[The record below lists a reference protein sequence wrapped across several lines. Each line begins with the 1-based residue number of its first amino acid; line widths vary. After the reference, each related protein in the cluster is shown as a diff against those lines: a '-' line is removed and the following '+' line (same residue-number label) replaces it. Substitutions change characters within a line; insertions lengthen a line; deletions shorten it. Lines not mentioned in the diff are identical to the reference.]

1 MNNKQI
7 GLVIAGCK
15 GGYRLLCSNGVVDT
29 REEEISRTLSDIRFA
44 IRINRNHLTLYALE
58 FTSQYKVYSVYRSCN
73 DNGSGAFVNIV
84 VYVPHET
91 RIYKIRELL
100 DNMIEYYFKEYVNPL
115 HGTYYPGTYDN
126 INPFSDILQSAE
138 IKEETRRFTHRCSKQ
153 DDTPGFYIY
162 NDVSEVDRLF
172 ESPYRKEFF
181 DCQEVMFMSRT
192 IYESGLDSFSFNRE
206 ANIITHLSEQEQM
219 PVLCL
224 NCQEVTEL
232 LINDI
237 NRDKNGQ
244 HSVNLST
251 DRLLLSV
258 KYRYCSEVTIQGL
271 VSDLLDKGEL
281 KLDINT
287 KTISLGNIVKQY
299 QNYRIGFT
307 VNGDSTPNGLV
318 EIHSDK
324 GMVEVSDST
333 VSLSGE
339 WLENEW
345 TILVQPLLGSQ
356 NKLVPVGKFKPKNYL
371 KEKLDIKLQKFMFNV
386 SVTGSVK
393 GDVFV
398 NVTGL
403 KDPINVGRLKN
414 NSGVTLYLP
423 KEIDLKSTEFDPSSP
438 EVELKFDW
446 DSRVLSLICKVLE
459 YQLELL
465 PQVKEMLLDW
475 DFKINN
481 NSKKKLK
488 LLGGEVVK
496 ISPDEDISSG
506 KLLINGRLFDFT
518 IDEDK
523 ILPCLV
529 YIDDPDEVSYKY
541 TAVGPDGNKIVEKTK
556 HSAFFPDGSARE
568 IEATG
573 ADVNE
578 ETVDGFTVCKLSK
591 NHLSEKCVNRT
602 GPVKS
607 EKSDIK
613 VTFIGCD
620 GLFYSTRMSRNR
632 RACSQQSVTLN
643 SDSEKI
649 EVYDKP
655 DGGKRK
661 CVVKYN
667 SNYSESD
674 QKENEKNGFTVKHI
688 KNTCT
693 VEYKK
698 SNKNLLIIFV
708 AALAIALTALLVSHL
723 VKTDNSL
730 ESKVIMSIEVK
741 LAENPDL
748 GEKIDDIRIADNKI
762 AGVTDKD
769 GKYHIEVYW
778 NQKAAR
784 NKYESLSKIL
794 IYLNPTFKLETKL
807 FDDNNIQSRLTEINK
822 DLVKSESFTPRKE
835 TFVVTST
842 FQNDYN
848 VASQKDSLSVWKS
861 LLEQYCKDNSLARDI
876 ILRKAKEIGG
886 PTPTEDFLKQY
897 LEEFET
903 YSESS
908 SYKEVEG
915 ELNKRNESAR
925 VTELRHVA
933 KDYITRLKSDNCDLP
948 LVNEFNK
955 WWDDGNFQKENLDTY
970 YWPCRNSRKAY
981 NDFFNA
987 KSHKDFSDIY
997 NDENM
1002 RKTFSDKQQ
1011 DVLYALSFNE
1021 KSHDN
1026 FNDHLIYKKNG
1037 ENVKGFKALIDLNIQ
1052 RSAVERTYKNK

>member
-7 GLVIAGCK
+7 GLVVAGCK

-29 REEEISRTLSDIRFA
+29 REEEISRTLSDIRSA

-91 RIYKIRELL
+91 RIDKIRELL

-138 IKEETRRFTHRCSKQ
+138 IKEETRHFTHRRSKQ

-162 NDVSEVDRLF
+162 NDVSEVDGLF

-224 NCQEVTEL
+224 DCQEVTRL

-237 NRDKNGQ
+237 DRDKNGQ
-244 HSVNLST
+244 YSVNLST
-251 DRLLLSV
+251 DRLSVSV
-258 KYRYCSEVTIQGL
+258 KYRYCREVKIQGL

-287 KTISLGNIVKQY
+287 KTISLGYIVKEY
-299 QNYRIGFT
+299 LNYDVGFT
-307 VNGDSTPNGLV
+307 VNGVSTPNGLV
-318 EIHSDK
+318 AIHSDK
-324 GMVEVSDST
+324 GMVEVSDSR

-465 PQVKEMLLDW
+465 PQVKEMLLNW

-541 TAVGPDGNKIVEKTK
+541 TAVGPDGNKIVEKT
-556 HSAFFPDGSARE
+556 FPDGSARK

-578 ETVDGFTVCKLSK
+578 ETVDGFTVCKLCR

-602 GPVKS
+602 GSVKS

-620 GLFYSTRMSRNR
+620 GLFYSKSESHDRKPCT
-632 RACSQQSVTLN
+632 QQSVSLK
-643 SDSEKI
+643 SKSEQI
-649 EVYDKP
+649 TVYDKQK
-655 DGGKRK
+655 GGKRK

-667 SNYSESD
+667 GEYSKFE
-674 QKENEKNGFTVKHI
+674 QKENAKNGFTVKHI

-708 AALAIALTALLVSHL
+708 AALAIALIGLTALLVSLL

-897 LEEFET
+897 LEEFKP

-908 SYKEVEG
+908 SYKNVEG

-925 VTELRHVA
+925 VADLTLVAEKYIEL
-933 KDYITRLKSDNCDLP
+933 LKSDNCDLP
-948 LVNEFNK
+948 LVDEFKK
-955 WWDDGNFQKENLDTY
+955 WWDEGNFQQKDLGQY

-987 KSHKDFSDIY
+987 KSHKDFGDIY
-997 NDENM
+997 NNENM
-1002 RKTFSDKQQ
+1002 KQTFSDKQQ
-1011 DVLYALSFNE
+1011 DVLYALSFN
-1021 KSHDN
+1021 KNSHDN
-1026 FNDHLIYKKNG
+1026 FNEHLIYKDMNG
-1037 ENVKGFKALIDLNIQ
+1037 ENVKGFKELINMNIQ
-1052 RSAVERTYKNK
+1052 RKDVERTYKNK

>member
-1 MNNKQI
+1 MNRKQI

-29 REEEISRTLSDIRFA
+29 REEEISRTLSDIRSA

-91 RIYKIRELL
+91 RIDKVRELL

-138 IKEETRRFTHRCSKQ
+138 IKEETRRFTHRRSKQ

-224 NCQEVTEL
+224 DCQEVTEL
-232 LINDI
+232 RINDI

-251 DRLLLSV
+251 DRLSVSV
-258 KYRYCSEVTIQGL
+258 KYRYCREVKIQGL

-287 KTISLGNIVKQY
+287 KTISLGYIVKQY
-299 QNYRIGFT
+299 QNYGIGFT
-307 VNGDSTPNGLV
+307 VNGGFAPDGLV

-324 GMVEVSDST
+324 GDVCTVSDSR

-345 TILVQPLLGSQ
+345 TICVQPLLGSQ
-356 NKLVPVGKFKPKNYL
+356 NKLVCICKFKPLDYVN
-371 KEKLDIKLQKFMFNV
+371 KELDIKLQKFMFNV

-398 NVTGL
+398 NVSGI
-403 KDPINVGRLKN
+403 KNPINVGRLKN
-414 NSGVTLYLP
+414 NSRVTLYLP

-446 DSRVLSLICKVLE
+446 DNRVLSLNCKVLE

-465 PQVKEMLLDW
+465 PQVKGMLLDW

-481 NSKKKLK
+481 ISKKKSK
-488 LLGGEVVK
+488 ILGGEVIK

-506 KLLINGRLFDFT
+506 NLLINGRLFDFT

-529 YIDDPDEVSYKY
+529 YVDDPDEVSYKF
-541 TAVGPDGNKIVEKTK
+541 TAVGSDGNRIVEKSK
-556 HSAFFPDGSARE
+556 HSDFFPDGRARK

-578 ETVDGFTVCKLSK
+578 ETVDGFTVCKLNR
-591 NHLSEKCVNRT
+591 NHLSEKSANRT
-602 GPVKS
+602 GSVKS

-613 VTFIGCD
+613 VTFIGCE
-620 GLFYSTRMSRNR
+620 GLFYSTLISRNR
-632 RACSQQSVTLN
+632 RACSQQPVTLN
-643 SDSEKI
+643 SDSEQI
-649 EVYDKP
+649 AVYDKQ

-667 SNYSESD
+667 GKYSESD
-674 QKENEKNGFTVKHI
+674 QKENEKNGFTVNHV

-698 SNKNLLIIFV
+698 SNKNLLVILATTLAIVLLGV
-708 AALAIALTALLVSHL
+708 AAFFVTRLIITKNDPVDITKNDPADKSTVMT
-723 VKTDNSL
+723 V
-730 ESKVIMSIEVK
+730 EVK
-741 LAENPDL
+741 LAEEPDL
-748 GEKIDDIRIADNKI
+748 AEKITKVEVPGVDNDIAAVIVKDDAFFID
-762 AGVTDKD
+762 
-769 GKYHIEVYW
+769 VYW

-784 NKYESLSKIL
+784 KAYGSLSEINIKLNSGSLTTKI
-794 IYLNPTFKLETKL
+794 
-807 FDDNNIQSRLTEINK
+807 DDNIKHNLAEIDK
-822 DLVKSESFTPRKE
+822 ERVKSDYFTPRKE
-835 TFVVTST
+835 TLVVESP
-842 FQNDYN
+842 FQEAYKE
-848 VASQKDSLSVWKS
+848 VSQKSSPQFSDWNN
-861 LLEQYCKDNSLARDI
+861 LLEKYCKENASARDT

-886 PTPTEDFLKQY
+886 PTPNEDFLKQY
-897 LEEFET
+897 LETFNS

-908 SYKEVEG
+908 SYKEVEE
-915 ELNKRNESAR
+915 ELNKKNESAR
-925 VTELRHVA
+925 VAELKRVA
-933 KDYITRLKSDNCDLP
+933 EDYINKLKSDDCDSN
-948 LVNEFNK
+948 LVDAFK
-955 WWDDGNFQKENLDTY
+955 TWWDNGEFEKNDLGENLY
-970 YWPCRNSRKAY
+970 LKCRNSRKAY
-981 NDFFNA
+981 VDFFNA
-987 KSHKDFSDIY
+987 DSLDDF
-997 NDENM
+997 
-1002 RKTFSDKQQ
+1002 KT
-1011 DVLYALSFNE
+1011 
-1021 KSHDN
+1021 
-1026 FNDHLIYKKNG
+1026 IYKEKNRLTCKLPCQNFELG
-1037 ENVKGFKALIDLNIQ
+1037 
-1052 RSAVERTYKNK
+1052 